1 MTTNEDIL
9 KQMKHSMA
17 DDLIR
22 KPFDIDVL
30 AHLAT
35 KCATTQ
41 WDPTILN
48 IFLSGKKLAFKNQN
62 RC

>member
-41 WDPTILN
+41 
-48 IFLSGKKLAFKNQN
+48 
-62 RC
+62 